1 MQDEIFAYI
10 IANLLT
16 REKSYQIADQ
26 VFESFSVTWL
36 IITHI
41 HSSSLTIYT
50 FLFHCWNVVIM
61 LSDNVVRCCLYLTT
75 SPIDVLVRYYVFM
88 YCYLIHSRILT

>member
-1 MQDEIFAYI
+1 MQDEIFAHI

-41 HSSSLTIYT
+41 HSPSLI
-50 FLFHCWNVVIM
+50 
-61 LSDNVVRCCLYLTT
+61 SDHLQI
-75 SPIDVLVRYYVFM
+75 PILLLKCGDNFIRL
-88 YCYLIHSRILT
+88 

>member
-1 MQDEIFAYI
+1 MQYELFAHI

-16 REKSYQIADQ
+16 SEKSYQIADQ

-41 HSSSLTIYT
+41 HSPSLTIYK
-50 FLFHCWNVVIM
+50 FLFHCWNVVII
-61 LSDNVVRCCLYLTT
+61 LSDYNVVRCCLYLTT
-75 SPIDVLVRYYVFM
+75 SPIDVLVCYYVFM
-88 YCYLIHSRILT
+88 